1 MEALDAP
8 LRRLNRLLVAN
19 HAGIW
24 GSVVVLGVLRL
35 TYTDHPSVGLNIAV
49 LTAGGLVLLAGTA
62 LVRQRRMAPGVVL
75 IIVANWICAIGATYA
90 SAFIT
95 PVGLFGLLVP
105 VILLFEFLSPALLTA
120 FIVLTVIVTGM
131 LAGVGEWRRSL
142 SESLPLEPWLTASF
156 VTFFVV
162 VVVAIVAL
170 GLWNQTRR
178 LTEQAAALEAS
189 RRRLASAAD
198 TARRAIERDLHDG
211 AQQRLST
218 LAVHLGRVQRL
229 VHDDPAAAEQS
240 LAQAH
245 TELIDAIRE
254 LRDLAHGIYPAL
266 LERQGLAPAL
276 TAAARRVTRPC
287 AVNAPGLGRLPADVE
302 NAVYFTCLEA
312 VHNADKHS
320 SAHAIVID
328 LGVTDGTLGFS
339 VSDDGVG
346 FDLAHPG
353 GTRRLTGKGLTG
365 MADRIRAAGGTLA
378 IDSRPGHGTVVSGR
392 IPLDTALD
400 GDQSR

>member
-1 MEALDAP
+1 MQALDAP
-8 LRRLNRLLVAN
+8 LRRLNRLLAAN

-24 GSVVVLGVLRL
+24 GSVLVLGVLRL
-35 TYTDHPSVGLNIAV
+35 TYTDHPAVGLNVAV
-49 LTAGGLVLLAGTA
+49 LTTGGVVLLVATA
-62 LVRQRRMAPGVVL
+62 FVRQRRMAPGVAL

-95 PVGLFGLLVP
+95 PVSLFGLLLP

-120 FIVLTVIVTGM
+120 FIVLTVIVTGV
-131 LAGVGEWRRSL
+131 LAGVGEWRRSVVDRL
-142 SESLPLEPWLTASF
+142 NLEPWLSASF

-198 TARRAIERDLHDG
+198 KARRGIERDLHDG

-229 VHDDPAAAEQS
+229 VHDDPEAAEAS

-245 TELIDAIRE
+245 AELIDAIRE

-287 AVNAPGLGRLPADVE
+287 AVNAPGVGRLPADIE

-320 SAHAIVID
+320 SAHAIAVD
-328 LGVTDGTLGFS
+328 LAVADDELSFS
-339 VSDDGVG
+339 VSDDGEG
-346 FDLAHPG
+346 FDPAHPRS
-353 GTRRLTGKGLTG
+353 TTKGLTG
-365 MADRIRAAGGTLA
+365 MADRIRAAGGALA
-378 IDSRPGHGTVVSGR
+378 IDSRPGRGTVVSGR
-392 IPLDTALD
+392 IPLDVPDETLD
-400 GDQSR
+400 GRPNE